1 MFHSDLFGSA
11 PVVGFSGSRVLCPGL
26 ADAIDYVGS
35 FVPRS
40 ALVLTGDCRGV
51 DKYVRSRCDRV
62 RVFKTKDHANTAHRS
77 VEFVRALA
85 SGGGVL
91 AAFPSSPCPARVA
104 PSSSSSRCFCGG
116 GSGTWAS
123 AAFAVGLGVPVAVW
137 VGACSVPAHW
147 PAPSYCVGSFA
158 VWLPV
163 GNQLSLF

>member
-1 MFHSDLFGSA
+1 MFNSDLFGSA

-35 FVPRS
+35 FVPR
-40 ALVLTGDCRGV
+40 AAVVYVGDCRGV

-62 RVFKTKDHANTAHRS
+62 RVFETKRFANTAHRS
-77 VEFVRALA
+77 IEFIRALA
-85 SGGGVL
+85 SAGGVL
-91 AAFPSSPCPARVA
+91 VAFPSSPCPGGVA
-104 PSSSSSRCFCGG
+104 PSGSSSRCFCGG

-137 VGACSVPAHW
+137 VGGSRVPAHW
-147 PAPSYCVGSFA
+147 PAPSYLVGSFA

-163 GNQLSLF
+163 GDQLALF